1 MRPTRSRTEL
11 LDQLKNHLTSE
22 IGAKG
27 IAEMEELFGY
37 TDAIGIESEIKFDVS
52 LARGLNYYTGA
63 IFEVVANDTPMGS
76 ISGGGRYDDL
86 TGIFGLPDVSGVGVS
101 FGADRIYDVM
111 SELNLFPAN
120 INRSADI
127 LLINF
132 NEGSAKDLMLM
143 ARNLRKNDI
152 SAVVYPEAAKMKKQF
167 SFADAYDFPFVLI
180 QGPDEKTAGMV
191 TLKQMSSGKQIQIT
205 EKSLSE
211 VNQKGLLVL
220 FE

>member
-1 MRPTRSRTEL
+1 VL
-11 LDQLKNHLTSE
+11 
-22 IGAKG
+22 
-27 IAEMEELFGY
+27 
-37 TDAIGIESEIKFDVS
+37 GIESEIKFDVS

-63 IFEVVANDTPMGS
+63 IFEVVAKDVAMGS

-111 SELNLFPAN
+111 SELNLFPEN

-132 NEGSAKDLMLM
+132 SDESAKDLMLM

-167 SFADAYDFPFVLI
+167 SFADDYAFQYVLI
-180 QGPDEKTAGMV
+180 QGPDEKTSGMI
-191 TLKQMSSGKQIQIT
+191 TLKQMSSGKQVQIT
-205 EKSLSE
+205 EKNLSE
-211 VNQKGLLVL
+211 INQKGLLLL
-220 FE
+220 FQ